1 MKYLCVP
8 SLKKRT
14 RRTCTTCGES
24 EVRVC
29 VGNEAAR
36 HMRSFGKS
44 GTAEDECVGAELN
57 VGDKFVM
64 RGEEFLV
71 LSKEPNP
78 FTPHAMPHVVV
89 DKPFSFSGR
98 HVPVRVFGSVEVRC
112 QLGLVPEAF
121 IHDFEPV
128 TVDFSPRHT
137 NCGRLTVTFSTMSFN
152 LKLSPHR
159 NPFAFCTNLSV

>member
-1 MKYLCVP
+1 M
-8 SLKKRT
+8 
-14 RRTCTTCGES
+14 E
-24 EVRVC
+24 
-29 VGNEAAR
+29 NEAAR
-36 HMRSFGKS
+36 RMRSLGKS

-78 FTPHAMPHVVV
+78 FTPHALPHVVV

-152 LKLSPHR
+152 LKLSSHR